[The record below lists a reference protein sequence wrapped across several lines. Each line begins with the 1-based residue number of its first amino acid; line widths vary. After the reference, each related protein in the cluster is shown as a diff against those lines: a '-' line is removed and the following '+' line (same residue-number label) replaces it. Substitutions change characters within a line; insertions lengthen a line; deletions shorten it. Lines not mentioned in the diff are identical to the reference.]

1 MIESLQKQ
9 LPPEQILTDDES
21 LETYAKD
28 WTKHYQ
34 PKASAVVFP
43 KSTEDVQKVVKWA
56 NETKT
61 ALIPSGG
68 RTGLSGGAFATKGEV
83 IISFEKMN
91 KVLDFNPFDQTVR
104 CEAGVITENLQQF
117 AEEKGLYYPVDF
129 AARGSSQIG
138 GNIATNA
145 GGINVIR
152 RVPARSSPRHQRPPP
167 PSFV

>member
-43 KSTEDVQKVVKWA
+43 TSTEDVQKVVKWA

-117 AEEKGLYYPVDF
+117 AEEKAFTTRSTSQPVDLAKSVETSQPMPVASRWF
-129 AARGSSQIG
+129 ATA
-138 GNIATNA
+138 
-145 GGINVIR
+145 
-152 RVPARSSPRHQRPPP
+152 
-167 PSFV
+167 